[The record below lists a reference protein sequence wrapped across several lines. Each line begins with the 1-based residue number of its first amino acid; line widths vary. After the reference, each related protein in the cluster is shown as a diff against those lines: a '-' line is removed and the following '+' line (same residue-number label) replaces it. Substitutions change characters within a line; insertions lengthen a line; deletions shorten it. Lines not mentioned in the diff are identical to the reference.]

1 MRSTPRSRA
10 LTATVCVLIGS
21 AGIQV
26 SAALAEGL
34 FGRLPIPAVSGF
46 RMTVAAAVLLLLTRP
61 RLRGRTRSAWL
72 GIVLYGVA
80 MAAMNVLFYHAV
92 QRVPLG
98 VAVTLE
104 FCGPLAVAAVGA
116 RGAQRLLPVLT
127 LVGVALV
134 AGPQGDLDPVG
145 VLAGLGAAAAF
156 GGYTVLAG
164 RVGDDDSGLGGL
176 ALSVTVGAV
185 LLAPFSVPSI
195 PLVEGRDLLPLAA
208 SGLLGVAMAFSLDF
222 LAVRL
227 TSPRV
232 AGTLFA
238 VDPVMGA
245 LVGATLLGDRLT
257 GWMLGG
263 IALVVASGAAVI
275 WLSGRAAGP
284 VSADGD
290 ADELGVVLR

>member
-1 MRSTPRSRA
+1 MHVIPRRNA
-10 LTATVCVLIGS
+10 LIATLCVLIGS
-21 AGIQV
+21 AGIQL

-46 RMTVAAAVLLLLTRP
+46 RMAIAAVVLLLLTRP
-61 RLRGRTRSAWL
+61 RIRGRSRSAWL

-92 QRVPLG
+92 QRIPLG

-116 RGAQRLLPVLT
+116 RGAQRLLPALT
-127 LVGVALV
+127 LIGVALV

-145 VLAGLGAAAAF
+145 VVAGLGAAAAF

-185 LLAPFSVPSI
+185 LLAPFSATAI
-195 PLVEGRDLLPLAA
+195 PLVQAGDLLPLAG
-208 SGLLGVAMAFSLDF
+208 SGLLGVALAFSLDF

-263 IALVVASGAAVI
+263 IVLVVVSGAAVI
-275 WLSGRAAGP
+275 WLSGRAPGEPTAELP
-284 VSADGD
+284 
-290 ADELGVVLR
+290 ADELGAVLR

>member
-1 MRSTPRSRA
+1 MRVTSRHHA
-10 LTATVCVLIGS
+10 LIATVCVLFGS

-61 RLRGRTRSAWL
+61 RLRGRSRSAWL

-92 QRVPLG
+92 QRIPLG

-185 LLAPFSVPSI
+185 LLAPFSVPSV
-195 PLVEGRDLLPLAA
+195 PAVQGGDLLPLIA

-222 LAVRL
+222 VAVRL

-238 VDPVMGA
+238 IDPVMGA

-257 GWMLGG
+257 GWMLAG
-263 IALVVASGAAVI
+263 IVLVVASGAAVI
-275 WLSGRAAGP
+275 WLSGRVPGP
-284 VSADGD
+284 VAPDG
-290 ADELGVVLR
+290 EVGERGIVLR

>member
-1 MRSTPRSRA
+1 MSVIPRRHA
-10 LTATVCVLIGS
+10 LIATVCVLFGS
-21 AGIQV
+21 AGIQL

-34 FGRLPIPAVSGF
+34 FGRLPVPAVSGF
-46 RMTVAAAVLLLLTRP
+46 RMAVAAVVLLLLTRP
-61 RLRGRTRSAWL
+61 RLHGRSRSAWL

-92 QRVPLG
+92 QRIPLG

-104 FCGPLAVAAVGA
+104 FCGPLAVAAFGA
-116 RGAQRLLPVLT
+116 RGGQRLLPVIT

-164 RVGDDDSGLGGL
+164 RVGSDDSGLGGL
-176 ALSVTVGAV
+176 ALSVAVGAL
-185 LLAPFSVPSI
+185 LLAPFSVSSI
-195 PLVEGRDLLPLAA
+195 PLVESGDVLPLVA

-238 VDPVMGA
+238 IDPVMGA
-245 LVGATLLGDRLT
+245 LIGATLLGDRLT

-263 IALVVASGAAVI
+263 IALVVVSGAAVI
-275 WLSGRAAGP
+275 WLSGRGP
-284 VSADGD
+284 VAVTQDPVL
-290 ADELGVVLR
+290 DEMPLPRP

>member
-1 MRSTPRSRA
+1 MSVIPRRHA
-10 LTATVCVLIGS
+10 LIATVCVLFGS
-21 AGIQV
+21 AGIQL

-34 FGRLPIPAVSGF
+34 FGRLPVPAVSGF
-46 RMTVAAAVLLLLTRP
+46 RMAVAAVVLLLLTRP
-61 RLRGRTRSAWL
+61 RLHGRSRSAWL

-92 QRVPLG
+92 QRIPLG

-104 FCGPLAVAAVGA
+104 FCGPLAVAAFGA
-116 RGAQRLLPVLT
+116 RGGQRLLPVIT

-164 RVGDDDSGLGGL
+164 RVGSDDSGLGGL

-185 LLAPFSVPSI
+185 LLAPFSVSSI
-195 PLVEGRDLLPLAA
+195 PLVESGDVLPLVA

-238 VDPVMGA
+238 IDPVMGA
-245 LVGATLLGDRLT
+245 LIGATLLGDRLT

-263 IALVVASGAAVI
+263 IALVVVSGAAVI
-275 WLSGRAAGP
+275 WLSGRGP
-284 VSADGD
+284 VANDPAS
-290 ADELGVVLR
+290 EPPLPMPVN

>member
-1 MRSTPRSRA
+1 MRSHRSA
-10 LTATVCVLIGS
+10 LIATVCVLFGS

-46 RMTVAAAVLLLLTRP
+46 RMAVAAVVLLLLTRP
-61 RLRGRTRSAWL
+61 RLRGRSRSAWL

-92 QRVPLG
+92 QRIPLG

-176 ALSVTVGAV
+176 ALSVAVGAV
-185 LLAPFSVPSI
+185 LLAPFSVPSVPLI
-195 PLVEGRDLLPLAA
+195 EGGDVLPLVA

-238 VDPVMGA
+238 IDPVMGA

-263 IALVVASGAAVI
+263 ILLVVASGAAVI

-284 VSADGD
+284 VTPEGEV
-290 ADELGVVLR
+290 DELGVVLR

>member
-1 MRSTPRSRA
+1 MRVTSRHHA
-10 LTATVCVLIGS
+10 LIATVCVLFGS

-46 RMTVAAAVLLLLTRP
+46 RMAVAAAVLLLLNRP
-61 RLRGRTRSAWL
+61 RLRGRSGSAWL

-92 QRVPLG
+92 QRIPLG

-104 FCGPLAVAAVGA
+104 FCGPLAVAAIGA

-134 AGPQGDLDPVG
+134 AGPQGELDPVG

-185 LLAPFSVPSI
+185 VLAPFSVPSV
-195 PLVEGRDLLPLAA
+195 PAVQGGDLLPLIA

-238 VDPVMGA
+238 IDPVMGA
-245 LVGATLLGDRLT
+245 LVGTALLGDRLT

-263 IALVVASGAAVI
+263 IVLVVASGAAVI
-275 WLSGRAAGP
+275 WLSGRAPGP
-284 VSADGD
+284 VAPDGEADGR
-290 ADELGVVLR
+290 GIVLR

>member
-1 MRSTPRSRA
+1 MSVIPRRHA
-10 LTATVCVLIGS
+10 LIATVCVLFGS
-21 AGIQV
+21 AGIQL

-34 FGRLPIPAVSGF
+34 FGRLPVPAVSGF
-46 RMTVAAAVLLLLTRP
+46 RMAVAAVVLLLLTRP
-61 RLRGRTRSAWL
+61 RLHGRSRSAWL

-92 QRVPLG
+92 QRIPLG

-104 FCGPLAVAAVGA
+104 FCGPLAVAAFGA
-116 RGAQRLLPVLT
+116 RGGQRLLPVIT
-127 LVGVALV
+127 LIGVALV

-164 RVGDDDSGLGGL
+164 RVGSDDAGLGGL

-185 LLAPFSVPSI
+185 LLAPFSVSSI
-195 PLVEGRDLLPLAA
+195 PLVESGDVLPLVA

-238 VDPVMGA
+238 IDPVMGA
-245 LVGATLLGDRLT
+245 LIGATLLGDRLT

-263 IALVVASGAAVI
+263 IALVVVSGAAVI
-275 WLSGRAAGP
+275 WLSGRGP
-284 VSADGD
+284 VAVPEDPEL
-290 ADELGVVLR
+290 DEMPIPRP

>member
-1 MRSTPRSRA
+1 MRVTSRHPA
-10 LTATVCVLIGS
+10 LIATICVLFGS

-61 RLRGRTRSAWL
+61 RLRGRSRSAWL

-92 QRVPLG
+92 QRIPLG

-185 LLAPFSVPSI
+185 LLAPFSVPSL
-195 PLVEGRDLLPLAA
+195 PAVQGGDLLPLIA

-222 LAVRL
+222 VAVRL

-238 VDPVMGA
+238 IDPVMGA

-257 GWMLGG
+257 GWMLAG
-263 IALVVASGAAVI
+263 IVLVVASGAAVI
-275 WLSGRAAGP
+275 WLSGRVPGP
-284 VSADGD
+284 VAPDGEV
-290 ADELGVVLR
+290 DERGIVLR

>member
-1 MRSTPRSRA
+1 MRVTSRHHA
-10 LTATVCVLIGS
+10 LIATVCVLFGS

-34 FGRLPIPAVSGF
+34 FGRLPISAVSGF

-61 RLRGRTRSAWL
+61 QLRGRSRSAWL

-92 QRVPLG
+92 QRIPLG

-185 LLAPFSVPSI
+185 LLAPFSVPSV
-195 PLVEGRDLLPLAA
+195 PAVQGGDLLPLIA

-222 LAVRL
+222 VAVRL

-238 VDPVMGA
+238 IDPVMGA

-257 GWMLGG
+257 GWMLAG
-263 IALVVASGAAVI
+263 IVLVVASGAAVI
-275 WLSGRAAGP
+275 WLSGRAPGP
-284 VSADGD
+284 VAPDG
-290 ADELGVVLR
+290 EVGERGIVLR

>member
-1 MRSTPRSRA
+1 MRSTPRHSA
-10 LTATVCVLIGS
+10 LIATGCVLIGS
-21 AGIQV
+21 AGIQL

-46 RMTVAAAVLLLLTRP
+46 RMTIAAAVLLLLTRP
-61 RLRGRTRSAWL
+61 RLRGRSRSAWF

-80 MAAMNVLFYHAV
+80 MAAMNVLSYHAV
-92 QRVPLG
+92 QRIPLG

-116 RGAQRLLPVLT
+116 RGAQRLLPALT
-127 LVGVALV
+127 LIGVALV
-134 AGPQGDLDPVG
+134 AGPQGGLDPVG

-164 RVGDDDSGLGGL
+164 RVGDDDAGLGGL

-185 LLAPFSVPSI
+185 VLAPFSVPAV
-195 PLVEGRDLLPLAA
+195 PLVQSGDLLPLAG
-208 SGLLGVAMAFSLDF
+208 SGLLGVALAFSLDF

-245 LVGATLLGDRLT
+245 LVGAALLGDRLT
-257 GWMLGG
+257 GWMVGG
-263 IALVVASGAAVI
+263 VVLVVLSGAAVI
-275 WLSGRAAGP
+275 WLSGRAPGEP
-284 VSADGD
+284 TERLP
-290 ADELGVVLR
+290 ADELGAVLR